1 MVAPAGDE
9 DAGHLDDEL
18 GVALGVAHLK
28 LAAHVEGR
36 RVAEHLSRT
45 YLPPF
50 SFFSVHLVD
59 AAQGLGLVLDI
70 EALKA
75 TWKAVRGKRT
85 RHPQHPRRPLLLHQV
100 EVEGANGRVVAATE
114 AVAADAGVSRA
125 P

>member
-1 MVAPAGDE
+1 M
-9 DAGHLDDEL
+9 DDEL
-18 GVALGVAHLK
+18 GVALGVANLK

-50 SFFSVHLVD
+50 SFLYLVD

-85 RHPQHPRRPLLLHQV
+85 RHPQHHRRPLLLHQV